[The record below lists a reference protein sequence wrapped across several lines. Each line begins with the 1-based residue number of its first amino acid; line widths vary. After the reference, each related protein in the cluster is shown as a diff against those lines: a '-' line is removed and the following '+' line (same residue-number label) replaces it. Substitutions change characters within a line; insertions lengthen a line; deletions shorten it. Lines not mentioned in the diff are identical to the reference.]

1 MRVLRGLCAVFAL
14 LVFVT
19 GCSDDAAD
27 PAPTTSTVTVS
38 KSVAPEQSSAAPAE
52 TTTTAPTTTAPS
64 TTPADP
70 TAGALPA
77 SDFADGTS
85 YSFASPSKKIECRT
99 TSETLVCQTLDNRHT
114 VDPSLLCGFYPGDE
128 QGNANQFG
136 FFDFDKPLCATIV
149 QGNAIRSP
157 NTLAYGQRVVFRPRP
172 DLTIVC
178 SAATVGIACVN
189 PDGFGFT
196 LSDTEFKRF
205 RAN

>member
-1 MRVLRGLCAVFAL
+1 MRVLRVVCGVSAL
-14 LVFVT
+14 LLIST
-19 GCSDDAAD
+19 ACSDDATD
-27 PAPTTSTVTVS
+27 PGTTTSTVTVS
-38 KSVAPEQSSAAPAE
+38 ESGASTQDSSATTA
-52 TTTTAPTTTAPS
+52 TTTTPPVTT

-77 SDFADGTS
+77 SDFVDGTS

-99 TSETLVCQTLDNRHT
+99 TSETLVCQTLNNRHT

-128 QGNANQFG
+128 QGKANQFG

-149 QGNAIRSP
+149 QGEAIRSP
-157 NTLAYGQRVVFRPRP
+157 NTLEYGQRVVFRPRP

-178 SAATVGIACVN
+178 SAASVGIACAN

>member
-1 MRVLRGLCAVFAL
+1 MRVLRGLCGVVAL
-14 LVFVT
+14 LLVIT
-19 GCSDDAAD
+19 ACSDDTAD

-38 KSVAPEQSSAAPAE
+38 ESAGPTSAPSESPTPES
-52 TTTTAPTTTAPS
+52 TTA

-70 TAGALPA
+70 TEGASPA
-77 SDFADGTS
+77 SDFADGTG

-114 VDPSLLCGFYPGDE
+114 VDPSLLCGFYPGEE
-128 QGNANQFG
+128 QGRANQFG

-149 QGNAIRSP
+149 QGEAIRSP

-178 SAATVGIACVN
+178 SAATVGIACAN

>member
-1 MRVLRGLCAVFAL
+1 MRVLRGLGGVFAL
-14 LVFVT
+14 LLVIT
-19 GCSDDAAD
+19 ACSDDTAD
-27 PAPTTSTVTVS
+27 PAPPTSTVTVS
-38 KSVAPEQSSAAPAE
+38 DSAVPQAGSSAPSDTSTAS
-52 TTTTAPTTTAPS
+52 TTTTT

-114 VDPSLLCGFYPGDE
+114 VDPSLLCGFYPGEE
-128 QGNANQFG
+128 QGRANQFG